1 MNLIHRDVK
10 PENLLVSAEDKMKLC
25 DFGFARA
32 LNPKGGEMTAYVA
45 TRWYRSPEALISPQY
60 GKPFDIWAVGCIM
73 GEMIDGE
80 PLFPG
85 ENLVDQ
91 LDVIQNML
99 GNIPDKLKGQAK
111 VKKSKNLS
119 DY

>member
-1 MNLIHRDVK
+1 
-10 PENLLVSAEDKMKLC
+10 
-25 DFGFARA
+25 
-32 LNPKGGEMTAYVA
+32 
-45 TRWYRSPEALISPQY
+45 
-60 GKPFDIWAVGCIM
+60 M